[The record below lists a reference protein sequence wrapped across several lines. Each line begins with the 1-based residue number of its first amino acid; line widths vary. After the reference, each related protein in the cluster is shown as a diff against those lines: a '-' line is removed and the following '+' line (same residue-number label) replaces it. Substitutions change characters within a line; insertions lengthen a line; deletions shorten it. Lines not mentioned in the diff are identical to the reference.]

1 MKTCFQLEFVTK
13 KVQEKEEGFKVKNKQ
28 DRNKEE
34 MKRFRGDYGGS
45 APPLRSVKS
54 LVVIFFGSKRV
65 LSPPPPPVKIFF

>member
-45 APPLRSVKS
+45 APPLWT
-54 LVVIFFGSKRV
+54 SKIYGFQGVFMLQRV
-65 LSPPPPPVKIFF
+65 LSPPEK